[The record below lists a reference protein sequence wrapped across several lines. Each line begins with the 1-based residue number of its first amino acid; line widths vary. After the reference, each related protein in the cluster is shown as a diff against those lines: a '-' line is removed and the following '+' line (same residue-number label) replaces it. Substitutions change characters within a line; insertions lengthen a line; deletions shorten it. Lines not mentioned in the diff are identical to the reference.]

1 MAGSYKNRCKM
12 LDSKTC
18 GGNTVKIVVNTRSP
32 GACYALLQYLL
43 GLLAQVT
50 CID

>member
-18 GGNTVKIVVNTRSP
+18 GGNTVKIVVNTW
-32 GACYALLQYLL
+32 CLLCTASVSVGSVSTSYLY
-43 GLLAQVT
+43 
-50 CID
+50 